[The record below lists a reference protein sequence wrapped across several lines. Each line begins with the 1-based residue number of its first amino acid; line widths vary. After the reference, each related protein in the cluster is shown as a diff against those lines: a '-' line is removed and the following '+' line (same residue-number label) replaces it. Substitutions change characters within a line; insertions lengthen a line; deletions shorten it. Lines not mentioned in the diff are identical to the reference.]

1 MSSWFRRWPLH
12 LFVAAVYPV
21 LALLANN
28 ISQVKASAALRP
40 LLIVVCTAL
49 LLWGL
54 LLLVLR
60 DVRRSA
66 LLASWWLVLFFA
78 YGHVYNFLEAHTALG
93 RHRLLL
99 PLWVLLALA
108 GTWLILRKVKDLGYV
123 TLVVNTIGLVL
134 LVFPL
139 LQLGAYAYRSRT
151 VASNPGHLPPELA
164 SLQVPPGETPPDV
177 YYIILDAYSRADV
190 LKSFFGYDNAE
201 FLDYL
206 RQKGFYVADCS
217 QSNYAKT
224 ELSLSTS
231 LNMDYLDDLL
241 GQLDSTSQDRVPVDG
256 LLDRNTVRR
265 AFKNMGYSFVS
276 FETGFLF
283 TQFEDADV
291 YLYPGRLGGLS
302 GFEVLLVKT
311 TGGLALVDAAAKLP
325 KFFEEG
331 LNTPERI
338 RHTQVSYTLDQ
349 LAKVPARVPG
359 PKFVF
364 AHVVAPHEP
373 LVFSS
378 DGSLVHYPEPLDV
391 ATFKLGYSA
400 EVTYL
405 NHRVMAVL
413 DRILSD
419 STTPPIIIIQ
429 GDHGHDLASPD
440 DRMDIL
446 NAYYLPGG
454 GESLLYPT
462 ITPVN
467 SFRVVFDR
475 YFGGNLDLLKDRSFF
490 SYYQKPFDYKYVPNL
505 CQ

>member
-40 LLIVVCTAL
+40 LFIVVCAAL

-54 LLLVLR
+54 LLLILR

-78 YGHVYNFLEAHTALG
+78 YGHVYNFLEVHTLLG

-99 PLWVLLALA
+99 PLWVGLALA
-108 GTWLILRKVKDLGYV
+108 GTWLILRKVRDLGYV

-139 LQLGAYAYRSRT
+139 LQLGVYAYRSHT
-151 VASNPGHLPPELA
+151 VAGNPSHLPPELA
-164 SLQVPPGETPPDV
+164 SLHVPPGETPPDV

-190 LKSFFGYDNAE
+190 LKSFFGYDNTE
-201 FLDYL
+201 FLNAL

-217 QSNYAKT
+217 QSNYAQT

-231 LNMDYLDDLL
+231 LNMDYLDSLL
-241 GQLDSTSQDRVPVDG
+241 GALPVDSQDRVPVDG
-256 LLDRNTVRR
+256 LLDLNAVRR

-331 LNTPERI
+331 LHTPERT
-338 RHTQVSYTLDQ
+338 RYTQVNYTLDQ
-349 LAKVPARVPG
+349 LEHIPTWLSG

-364 AHVVAPHEP
+364 AHIVAPHTP
-373 LVFSS
+373 LVFSA
-378 DGSLVHYPEPLDV
+378 DGSLVHYPEALDV
-391 ATFKLGYSA
+391 ATYKRGYA
-400 EVTYL
+400 DEVAYL
-405 NHRVMAVL
+405 NQRVLAIL
-413 DRILSD
+413 DQILAESP
-419 STTPPIIIIQ
+419 TPPIIIIQ

-440 DRMDIL
+440 DRMNIL

-454 GESLLYPT
+454 GEGLLYPT

-490 SYYQKPFDYKYVPNL
+490 SYYQKPFDFKYIPNP
-505 CQ
+505 CK